1 MTGWPTRRPLVVP
14 APLRSHRRR
23 GPDPPSAVTGACFA
37 PDTDGYP
44 HLMERGSSKH
54 GPRMDDE
61 LEREAVE
68 AARPNPSVR
77 GDQWPDPED
86 PTNLHGARASATED
100 VEPRTDADFLP
111 QGDPGTG
118 SI

>member
-1 MTGWPTRRPLVVP
+1 
-14 APLRSHRRR
+14 
-23 GPDPPSAVTGACFA
+23 
-37 PDTDGYP
+37 
-44 HLMERGSSKH
+44 MERGSAKH

-68 AARPNPSVR
+68 AAKANPPVR

-86 PTNLHGARASATED
+86 PAALHGVRAAVEQD